1 MNKEENLRGKGEIES
16 IIYHQELGM
25 KNELAIANDEKALL
39 KFIADRLIDI
49 TTELRLISHTKL

>member
-1 MNKEENLRGKGEIES
+1 MNKEENLRGKVEIES
-16 IIYHQELGM
+16 IIYHQELSM
-25 KNELAIANDEKALL
+25 KNELATANDEKALL